1 MAEDLLKQFN
11 KIERKVFKKFPKK
24 VLSAS
29 SSSARKGMQLVQAS
43 AKAKLRSQTTK
54 RTGLLE
60 EAVILKAKT
69 FKNKDEVKASV
80 HINTKL
86 RGTFNGQRVV
96 PHKYVYLIEYG
107 TKNFSAK
114 PFLRP
119 ALENN
124 QANVFGVYKAE
135 MKKKIKSLAKRLSKG
150 KL

>member
-1 MAEDLLKQFN
+1 
-11 KIERKVFKKFPKK
+11 
-24 VLSAS
+24 
-29 SSSARKGMQLVQAS
+29 
-43 AKAKLRSQTTK
+43 
-54 RTGLLE
+54 
-60 EAVILKAKT
+60 
-69 FKNKDEVKASV
+69 
-80 HINTKL
+80 
-86 RGTFNGQRVV
+86 
-96 PHKYVYLIEYG
+96 LIEYG